1 VWHLTYSGM
10 HRWDRL
16 ALEAMVTETKLPRCI
31 SAIVVEYA
39 HQFVGWFVS
48 ASEVYCSAIVKPH
61 KSLFAMAFVSG
72 GWLHVADKA
81 FEPHIG
87 IAGDEPCSLLAL
99 QNGGFVSGT
108 KNGNIHVWNPAT
120 VIEKQ
125 WNAGPFVVRA
135 LAELPNNLLAVGG
148 FTGIFVFNLA
158 TRQPVAKFNMHR
170 VQTICV
176 LRTGTILAGCAHG
189 RICFLQFA
197 NNKLELVHEIKDL
210 VREIKTYVSGIT
222 ALADCCNGKFVS
234 ASIDK
239 RVCMWDY
246 RGTMLNEIDMRKMS
260 PPVALAVLPDGRLV
274 VGCDDER
281 VFVWDLDTWEHWLT
295 LSTGWSN
302 FSLLKQSQNLSLV
315 VLADNKLVCASSS
328 LVTVWE

>member
-1 VWHLTYSGM
+1 M
-10 HRWDRL
+10 NRWDCL
-16 ALEAMVTETKLPRCI
+16 ALEAMVTETKLPLCI
-31 SAIVVEYA
+31 AAIVVEYA
-39 HQFVGWFVS
+39 HQFAGQFVS
-48 ASEVYCSAIVKPH
+48 SFRVYCSAIVKPH
-61 KSLFAMAFVSG
+61 KSLFAMAFVAG
-72 GWLHVADKA
+72 GRVHVADKA
-81 FEPHIG
+81 FEPRIG

-99 QNGGFVSGT
+99 HNGRFVSGT
-108 KNGNIHVWNPAT
+108 ENGNIHVWNPAAT
-120 VIEKQ
+120 VIEQQ

-148 FTGIFVFNLA
+148 FTGIFVFDMA
-158 TRQPVAKFNMHR
+158 TCQQVAKFKMPR
-170 VQTICV
+170 VQTVCV
-176 LRTGTILAGCAHG
+176 LRTGTILAGCAYG

-197 NNKLELVHEIKDL
+197 NNKLELVHEIKEL

-239 RVCMWDY
+239 RVCIWDY
-246 RGTMLNEIDMRKMS
+246 SGTILNEIDTGKMS

-302 FSLLKQSQNLSLV
+302 FSLLKQSQNLSLAI
-315 VLADNKLVCASSS
+315 LADNKLVCARSS